1 MTPTEFTVASRV
13 YQRDKTKSAAHRS
26 LTKTP
31 QDQATQLLH
40 PFIISCTPQGFLEA
54 EAASGLPERIWL
66 HQRAF
71 PPGWD
76 LQL

>member
-1 MTPTEFTVASRV
+1 MTPTEFTVASCV
-13 YQRDKTKSAAHRS
+13 YQRDKTKSAAHKRVR
-26 LTKTP
+26 KTH
-31 QDQATQLLH
+31 QDQDTQLLH
-40 PFIISCTPQGFLEA
+40 PFISCTPQGFLEA
-54 EAASGLPERIWL
+54 EAASGLPELICL

>member
-1 MTPTEFTVASRV
+1 MMPTEFTVAFSV
-13 YQRDKTKSAAHRS
+13 YHKDKTKSEAHRS
-26 LTKTP
+26 LTKTQRD
-31 QDQATQLLH
+31 QDTQLLH
-40 PFIISCTPQGFLEA
+40 PFISCTPQGFLEA
-54 EAASGLPERIWL
+54 QAAPGLPELICL